1 MMVLVQSGNKG
12 IGESVWLGF
21 FLYNVLERFI
31 PLCKQKEDDV
41 VVEKYEKV
49 MDMLKQAVNT
59 NAWDGRWYKRAYT
72 DDGKVIGSM
81 QNEEARIDS
90 IAQSWSV
97 ISGAGEEDKQKIA
110 MEEVENQL
118 IDEENS
124 VIKLLDPPFEKGDIN
139 PGYIKSYLP
148 GVRENG
154 GQYTHAA
161 LWAVWAITLLSQGD
175 KATKYYKY
183 LTPIEHS
190 RTREISN
197 KYKVEPYAIVADMY
211 GNASLIGRG
220 GWTWYTGSSS
230 WYFKIGIEEILGLKI
245 QNGILS
251 INPCIES
258 TWKEYTIKYKF
269 KNSIYNIKV
278 KNPNNKQTGVISFK
292 LNGQEIESK
301 QIKLIDDGRI
311 NEIDVVM

>member
-1 MMVLVQSGNKG
+1 M
-12 IGESVWLGF
+12 
-21 FLYNVLERFI
+21 
-31 PLCKQKEDDV
+31 
-41 VVEKYEKV
+41 
-49 MDMLKQAVNT
+49 
-59 NAWDGRWYKRAYT
+59 
-72 DDGKVIGSM
+72 
-81 QNEEARIDS
+81 
-90 IAQSWSV
+90 
-97 ISGAGEEDKQKIA
+97 
-110 MEEVENQL
+110 
-118 IDEENS
+118 
-124 VIKLLDPPFEKGDIN
+124 
-139 PGYIKSYLP
+139 
-148 GVRENG
+148 
-154 GQYTHAA
+154 
-161 LWAVWAITLLSQGD
+161 WAITLLSQGD

-190 RTREISN
+190 RTREIAN

-251 INPCIES
+251 INPCIDS